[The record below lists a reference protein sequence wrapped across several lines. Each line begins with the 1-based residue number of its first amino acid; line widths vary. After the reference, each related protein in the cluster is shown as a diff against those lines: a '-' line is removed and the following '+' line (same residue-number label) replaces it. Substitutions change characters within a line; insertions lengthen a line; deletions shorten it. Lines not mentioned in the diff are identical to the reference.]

1 MAKKYP
7 SQIKYEQENPLICF
21 RVKRDEKEK
30 IKQIVEITGKNES
43 QIMRETLFYAEKEY
57 SDVYKKGY
65 DKGYND
71 GYDEGNDKGK
81 EDWRI
86 WFFCSI
92 CGEMMFV
99 DPDSD
104 SHNAIIKYTKKS
116 GWGHSKCYKK
126 QREASGIE
134 NPSD

>member
-30 IKQIVEITGKNES
+30 IKQLVEITGKNES

-57 SDVYKKGY
+57 SEVYKKGYDKGY

-71 GYDEGNDKGK
+71 GYDEGNDEGK

-86 WFFCSI
+86 WYFCPI
-92 CGEMMFV
+92 CDKKIHV
-99 DPDSD
+99 TPNSK
-104 SHNAIIKYTKKS
+104 SHQAIIKHMKEA
-116 GWGHSKCYKK
+116 GWRHSECHD
-126 QREASGIE
+126 E
-134 NPSD
+134 